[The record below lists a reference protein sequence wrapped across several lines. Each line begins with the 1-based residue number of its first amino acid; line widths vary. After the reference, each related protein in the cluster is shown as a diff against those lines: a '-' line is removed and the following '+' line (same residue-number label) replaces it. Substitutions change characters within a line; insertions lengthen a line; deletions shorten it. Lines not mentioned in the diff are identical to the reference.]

1 VDHFP
6 PPENKKLS
14 VSKSEELPCVKK
26 LRIFCGKNAY
36 VRSVLYM
43 ELARV
48 EEGEDP
54 REGLLQV
61 GDEVVGCRAMV
72 GLGWSAC
79 VCVCVC
85 VCVESLQY
93 L

>member
-14 VSKSEELPCVKK
+14 TLKSEELSCVKK

-48 EEGEDP
+48 EEGDDL

-61 GDEVVGCRAMV
+61 RDEVVGCRMVV
-72 GLGWSAC
+72 GLGWS
-79 VCVCVC
+79 VFVC
-85 VCVESLQY
+85 VCVESSKQL
-93 L
+93 